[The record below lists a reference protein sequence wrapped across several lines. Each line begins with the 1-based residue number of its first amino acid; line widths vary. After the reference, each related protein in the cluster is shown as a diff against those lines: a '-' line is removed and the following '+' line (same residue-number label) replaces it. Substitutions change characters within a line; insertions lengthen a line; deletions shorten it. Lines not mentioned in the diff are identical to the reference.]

1 MLVAE
6 TILSLQGHL
15 RDYPVRYSQGRTQG
29 SAFNSK
35 PLKVQLL
42 MASLLRTHKS
52 PHFNS
57 IYLFCA
63 VQLFV
68 GIVES
73 KVLPFRFV
81 SSLDRGNSHN
91 ILWKLHQFNSQSLK
105 RKKKRFMGLCPIP
118 SLHSSHPGYVG
129 NFHPSSQEKD
139 WSQIQPGE
147 NLSLRLDRYVEVGSA
162 IHTP

>member
-105 RKKKRFMGLCPIP
+105 RKKKGLWVYARFPHFIP
-118 SLHSSHPGYVG
+118 LNQVISATFILHPRKRIGAKFSLGKTSHSDLTGM
-129 NFHPSSQEKD
+129 
-139 WSQIQPGE
+139 
-147 NLSLRLDRYVEVGSA
+147 
-162 IHTP
+162 

>member
-42 MASLLRTHKS
+42 RASLLRTHKS

-105 RKKKRFMGLCPIP
+105 RKKKKVYGFMPDSLTSFLSTRLFRQLSSFIPGKGLEP
-118 SLHSSHPGYVG
+118 
-129 NFHPSSQEKD
+129 N
-139 WSQIQPGE
+139 
-147 NLSLRLDRYVEVGSA
+147 SA
-162 IHTP
+162 WGKPLTQT